1 MGDMFFRLF
10 ILIMINMVVSVIVS
24 LLVPNTYLA
33 SMITSVILA
42 FFCTAYNG
50 QRKEKYKTEQ
60 FWSSFFFLAIIFL
73 LIDLILWMIG

>member
-10 ILIMINMVVSVIVS
+10 VLILINMAVSLIVS

-42 FFCTAYNG
+42 FFCSTFNG
-50 QRKEKYKTEQ
+50 QGKEKYKSMD
-60 FWSSFFFLAIIFL
+60 FWSSFFFLSIIFL
-73 LIDLILWMIG
+73 LIDLVVWII